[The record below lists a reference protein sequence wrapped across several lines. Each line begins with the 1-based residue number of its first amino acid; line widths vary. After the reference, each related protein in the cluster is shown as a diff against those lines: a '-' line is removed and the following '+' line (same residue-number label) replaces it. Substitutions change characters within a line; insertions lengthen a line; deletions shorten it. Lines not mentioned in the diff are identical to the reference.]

1 MALTQERE
9 TPAREG
15 RTRSAPM
22 AAGKKVYNGG
32 IAALDASGN
41 ATPGATATTLKRPG
55 RACDTVDNTGGIAGA
70 QTVEIEHG
78 IFPWNNSAS
87 TDAITRADIGNDCYI
102 VDDETVAK
110 TSGTST
116 RSVAGK
122 VFDVDAY
129 GVWVDMR

>member
-9 TPAREG
+9 TASRNG
-15 RTRSAPM
+15 RTRNAPM

-32 IAALDASGN
+32 IAALDALGN

-55 RACDTVDNTGGIAGA
+55 RACDTVDNTGGAAGA
-70 QTVEIEHG
+70 KHVEIEHG
-78 IFPWNNSAS
+78 IFPWKNSTS
-87 TDAITRADIGNDCYI
+87 TDAITRADIGNDCFI

-110 TSGTST
+110 THGTNT

-122 VFDVDAY
+122 VFDVDVY